1 MITTKLIAPFI
12 QYIHGF
18 PTIWLGCFLS
28 SLTSLDRLSS
38 PEDILFLQC
47 KIIYKDCD
55 FAIKTLANHKKS
67 YKIVSMVRQI
77 IKFGQVS
84 ENRKARFAY
93 SIEDTIEAGISLTG
107 AEIKSI
113 RYGLVTIVD
122 GFVQRRGNNLFL
134 AGVEIQKLP
143 TAARIVNFDERR
155 QRQLLL
161 HRNQINR
168 LIGKLQE
175 KGATIVPLKLYFN
188 NRGKLKVLL
197 GIGYGKNKV
206 DKRETIKQREWE
218 RNKSRIMK
226 G

>member
-1 MITTKLIAPFI
+1 MP
-12 QYIHGF
+12 
-18 PTIWLGCFLS
+18 
-28 SLTSLDRLSS
+28 
-38 PEDILFLQC
+38 
-47 KIIYKDCD
+47 
-55 FAIKTLANHKKS
+55 
-67 YKIVSMVRQI
+67 RQI

-122 GFVQRRGNNLFL
+122 GFVQKRGNDLFL
-134 AGVEIQKLP
+134 AGIEIQKLP
-143 TAARIVNFDERR
+143 TAARIINFDERR
-155 QRQLLL
+155 PRQLLL

-175 KGATIVPLKLYFN
+175 KGATIFPLKLYFN

-197 GIGYGKNKV
+197 GIGYGKHKI

-218 RNKSRIMK
+218 RSKARLLK
-226 G
+226 K

>member
-1 MITTKLIAPFI
+1 MAR
-12 QYIHGF
+12 
-18 PTIWLGCFLS
+18 S
-28 SLTSLDRLSS
+28 
-38 PEDILFLQC
+38 
-47 KIIYKDCD
+47 
-55 FAIKTLANHKKS
+55 
-67 YKIVSMVRQI
+67 I

-84 ENRKARFAY
+84 ENRKARYSY

-107 AEIKSI
+107 AEIKSL

-122 GFVQRRGNNLFL
+122 GFVQRRGDNLFL

-155 QRQLLL
+155 SRQLLL

-188 NRGKLKVLL
+188 NHGKLKVLL

-206 DKRETIKQREWE
+206 DKRETIKQREWDK
-218 RNKSRIMK
+218 NKALLLK
-226 G
+226 GK

>member
-1 MITTKLIAPFI
+1 M
-12 QYIHGF
+12 Q
-18 PTIWLGCFLS
+18 
-28 SLTSLDRLSS
+28 
-38 PEDILFLQC
+38 
-47 KIIYKDCD
+47 
-55 FAIKTLANHKKS
+55 
-67 YKIVSMVRQI
+67 RQI

-93 SIEDTIEAGISLTG
+93 SIEDTIEAGIALNG
-107 AEIKSI
+107 AEIKSM
-113 RYGLVTIVD
+113 RYGLVSIVD
-122 GFVQRRGNNLFL
+122 GFVQKRGNNLFL

-143 TAARIVNFDERR
+143 TANRAVNFDERR

-175 KGATIVPLKLYFN
+175 KGATVVPLKMYFN
-188 NRGKLKVLL
+188 ANGKLKVLL
-197 GIGYGKNKV
+197 GVGYGKNKI
-206 DKRETIKQREWE
+206 DKRETIKTREWE

>member
-1 MITTKLIAPFI
+1 M
-12 QYIHGF
+12 Q
-18 PTIWLGCFLS
+18 
-28 SLTSLDRLSS
+28 
-38 PEDILFLQC
+38 
-47 KIIYKDCD
+47 
-55 FAIKTLANHKKS
+55 
-67 YKIVSMVRQI
+67 RQI

-93 SIEDTIEAGISLTG
+93 SIEDTIEAGIALNG
-107 AEIKSI
+107 AEIKSL
-113 RYGLVTIVD
+113 RYGLVSIVD
-122 GFVQRRGNNLFL
+122 GFVQKRGNNLFL

-143 TAARIVNFDERR
+143 TANRAINFDERR

-218 RNKSRIMK
+218 RNKSRLLK
-226 G
+226 K

>member
-1 MITTKLIAPFI
+1 MA
-12 QYIHGF
+12 
-18 PTIWLGCFLS
+18 
-28 SLTSLDRLSS
+28 R
-38 PEDILFLQC
+38 
-47 KIIYKDCD
+47 
-55 FAIKTLANHKKS
+55 N
-67 YKIVSMVRQI
+67 I

-84 ENRKARFAY
+84 ENRKARFNY

-122 GFVQRRGNNLFL
+122 GFVQRRGDNLFL
-134 AGVEIQKLP
+134 AGIEIQKLP

-155 QRQLLL
+155 SRQLLL

-175 KGATIVPLKLYFN
+175 KSATIVPLKMYFN

-206 DKRETIKQREWE
+206 DKRETIKQREWD
-218 RNKSRIMK
+218 KSKARILK
-226 G
+226 GK

>member
-1 MITTKLIAPFI
+1 MKPKRKHLFSQERLYIKDFI
-12 QYIHGF
+12 
-18 PTIWLGCFLS
+18 
-28 SLTSLDRLSS
+28 
-38 PEDILFLQC
+38 
-47 KIIYKDCD
+47 
-55 FAIKTLANHKKS
+55 FAIKTLEITKKS
-67 YKIVSMVRQI
+67 YKIRHMPRQI

-107 AEIKSI
+107 AEIKSL

-122 GFVQRRGNNLFL
+122 GFVQKRGDNLFL

-143 TAARIVNFDERR
+143 TANRAVNFDERR

-218 RNKSRIMK
+218 RSKSRLLK
-226 G
+226 K

>member
-1 MITTKLIAPFI
+1 MLGMFNVFADTLDEVTIPQRTTRSPGGY
-12 QYIHGF
+12 YI
-18 PTIWLGCFLS
+18 
-28 SLTSLDRLSS
+28 R
-38 PEDILFLQC
+38 DIVFFQQ
-47 KIIYKDCD
+47 
-55 FAIKTLANHKKS
+55 KTLQLWNFCIKLV
-67 YKIVSMVRQI
+67 IMPRQI

-107 AEIKSI
+107 AEIKSL

-122 GFVQRRGNNLFL
+122 GFVQKRGDNLFL

-143 TAARIVNFDERR
+143 TANRAVNFDERR

-218 RNKSRIMK
+218 RSKSRILK
-226 G
+226 K